1 MSEYTH
7 RHNKE
12 GPCHFSLMSLS
23 AVKRLCL
30 VMLPLAALWLLV
42 VWAGGWSL

>member
-1 MSEYTH
+1 MSEHLH

-23 AVKRLCL
+23 AVKRLGL
-30 VMLPLAALWLLV
+30 TMLPLAALWLLV
-42 VWAGGWSL
+42 AWAGGWPL